1 MDDYLTKGLNW
12 EVLKLR
18 GLKWKI
24 VKLKRWILHFGLK
37 NIKKKGQKV
46 TWEKEKKKKKNRVHY
61 YTWEKKKYVKK
72 KGSNLAGSGSNI

>member
-46 TWEKEKKKKKNRVHY
+46 TWEKEKKKK
-61 YTWEKKKYVKK
+61 TMCTIIPEKKKKVCKEERQ
-72 KGSNLAGSGSNI
+72 